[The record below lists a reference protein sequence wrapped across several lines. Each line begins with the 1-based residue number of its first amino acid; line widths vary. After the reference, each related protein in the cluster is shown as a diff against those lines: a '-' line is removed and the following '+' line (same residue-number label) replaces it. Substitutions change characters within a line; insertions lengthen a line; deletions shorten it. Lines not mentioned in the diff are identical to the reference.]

1 MKKII
6 LATLGLGLLAVGVN
20 ANAVSTGQGGVAGSA
35 VMRLTTTSVVTHVSS
50 SIAIGK
56 QSAYT
61 GGLGGKGVTTKGVT
75 FAAGASG
82 QINMAIDGSVTKL
95 DADPSLA
102 TAQVNGFD
110 KGSIQLDTKLGTYK
124 GNVSN

>member
-6 LATLGLGLLAVGVN
+6 LATLGMGLLFVGVN
-20 ANAVSTGQGGVAGSA
+20 ANAVGQGGIAGSA
-35 VMRLTTTSVVTHVSS
+35 VMRLSSDVVTHVSS

-61 GGLGGKGVTTKGVT
+61 GAAGSNVVGFKATT

-82 QINMAIDGSVTKL
+82 VVNISSGLITTIV
-95 DADPSLA
+95 ADSTLA
-102 TAQVNGFD
+102 TAQANDLSGDTITLDVNAATF
-110 KGSIQLDTKLGTYK
+110 KGAAQ
-124 GNVSN
+124 

>member
-6 LATLGLGLLAVGVN
+6 LATLGMGLLAIGVN
-20 ANAVSTGQGGVAGSA
+20 ANAASTGQGGVAGSA
-35 VMRLTTTSVVTHVSS
+35 VMRLGSSIVTHVSS

-61 GGLGGKGVTTKGVT
+61 GGSGGTGAATKAKT

-82 QINMAIDGSVTKL
+82 AVVISSGLITTIAIDPTLG
-95 DADPSLA
+95 
-102 TAQVNGFD
+102 TAQANGFGD
-110 KGSIQLDTKLGTYK
+110 GTITLDVNAGTYNGK
-124 GNVSN
+124 VD